1 MKGRLTR
8 GLFGAGL
15 IVLAAS
21 THGQQAAGTKGDAA
35 KAKDKVS
42 MCIGCHGI
50 PGYRSVFP
58 EVYHVPMIA
67 GQNPGY
73 IVNALKAYRAG
84 ERNHPSMRGVA
95 AALSDEDMA
104 DLAAYYGSAK

>member
-8 GLFGAGL
+8 GLIGAGL
-15 IVLAAS
+15 IVLAA
-21 THGQQAAGTKGDAA
+21 GVQAQQAAGTKGDAA
-35 KAKDKVS
+35 RAKDKVS

-73 IVNALKAYRAG
+73 IVNALKAYKAG

-95 AALSDEDMA
+95 MALSEEDMA
-104 DLAAYYGSAK
+104 DLAAYYGAAK